1 MPSRPDKSFF
11 SSIPALRAL
20 RAGAII
26 SVVAGAYKIGEF
38 LVHAKHLHGVREE
51 NNVYVRIIERVR
63 ADLAECER
71 LLALPQVRFALSTAP
86 GKVEW
91 IRRSVHAV
99 REALR
104 EKANMAGGLGR
115 KSLGLRSRLWW
126 VLDTREKLENLR
138 MEVALSYMGLLQV
151 LAFLAPLEP
160 LACCEGERPG
170 EKYLRRAEE
179 LYPEVIEEGHRVRGG
194 SEERVYERDVR
205 VEGGWRGEE
214 EREYGRD
221 ARAEEGWREEQDGYG
236 RREYAEE
243 PRERD
248 DFVKEKVTETRVSL
262 TSLVL
267 A

>member
-26 SVVAGAYKIGEF
+26 SVVAGAYKVGEF
-38 LVHAKHLHGVREE
+38 LVHAKHLRGVREE
-51 NNVYVRIIERVR
+51 NSVYVRIIERVR

-104 EKANMAGGLGR
+104 EKATAAGGVGGR
-115 KSLGLRSRLWW
+115 KSLGLQSRLWW
-126 VLDTREKLENLR
+126 VLDTKEKLQNLR
-138 MEVALSYMGLLQV
+138 MELALSYMGLLQV

-160 LACCEGERPG
+160 LACCEGERRG
-170 EKYLRRAEE
+170 ERYMRRAEVMF
-179 LYPEVIEEGHRVRGG
+179 PQFAEEGPRVRAPE
-194 SEERVYERDVR
+194 EERVYEREER
-205 VEGGWRGEE
+205 VEGGWRGEQPE
-214 EREYGRD
+214 EREHV
-221 ARAEEGWREEQDGYG
+221 EERC
-236 RREYAEE
+236 EE

-248 DFVKEKVTETRVSL
+248 DFVKEKITETRVSV
-262 TSLVL
+262 SMSGFV
-267 A
+267 AC